1 MIVYFAQRRV
11 SCRSHCSLPSFLP
24 CSIFGPVEEHT
35 EERLHTHKVC
45 SGQSY
50 AGLQHAGWLHP
61 MQKKNKAGLCFG
73 HKTDFCCIQQPARS
87 ENDGF
92 YVIHLMMEYR
102 RDVQSLCMK
111 SSSDTHIQRWAE
123 AFGAVPDNRLRNDF
137 YRIQQ
142 EIASIIIKDVL
153 EENGMFYGG
162 PISRADV
169 RTRIALQRQD
179 MTPFTKLGCV
189 LPDMDRWEECTA

>member
-1 MIVYFAQRRV
+1 MFWTELCWASACRVATSNKKTNKSGLYF
-11 SCRSHCSLPSFLP
+11 S
-24 CSIFGPVEEHT
+24 
-35 EERLHTHKVC
+35 
-45 SGQSY
+45 
-50 AGLQHAGWLHP
+50 
-61 MQKKNKAGLCFG
+61 
-73 HKTDFCCIQQPARS
+73 HKTVFCCIQQPARS

-142 EIASIIIKDVL
+142 EIASIIMKDVL

-179 MTPFTKLGCV
+179 MTPFTKLGCMMTHKYRGSIIV
-189 LPDMDRWEECTA
+189 LSISKSVEPNEE

>member
-1 MIVYFAQRRV
+1 MYFAQRGV
-11 SCRSHCSLPSFLP
+11 SCRSHCSLPALLP
-24 CSIFGPVEEHT
+24 RSIFGPVEEHT

-50 AGLQHAGWLHP
+50 GFSMRGGYIQC
-61 MQKKNKAGLCFG
+61 KKKAGLCFG
-73 HKTDFCCIQQPARS
+73 HKTNFCCIQQPTRS
-87 ENDGF
+87 ENNGF
-92 YVIHLMMEYR
+92 YVIHLMMEYT

-111 SSSDTHIQRWAE
+111 SSSNTLIQRWAE
-123 AFGAVPDNRLRNDF
+123 AFGAVPYNRLRNDF
-137 YRIQQ
+137 YQIQQ

-153 EENGMFYGG
+153 EENGMFYAR

-179 MTPFTKLGCV
+179 MMPFTKLGCT
-189 LPDMDRWEECTA
+189 LPDMDRWEECTT

>member
-1 MIVYFAQRRV
+1 MEANLIVYFVQRGV
-11 SCRSHCSLPSFLP
+11 LCRSHRSLPALLLR
-24 CSIFGPVEEHT
+24 SIFGPVEEHT

-50 AGLQHAGWLHP
+50 AGLQHVGSLHP
-61 MQKKNKAGLCFG
+61 MQIKTNKAGLCFS

-123 AFGAVPDNRLRNDF
+123 AFGAVPDNQLQNDF

-142 EIASIIIKDVL
+142 EIASIIMKDVL

-169 RTRIALQRQD
+169 
-179 MTPFTKLGCV
+179 
-189 LPDMDRWEECTA
+189 

>member
-1 MIVYFAQRRV
+1 MRGGYIQR
-11 SCRSHCSLPSFLP
+11 
-24 CSIFGPVEEHT
+24 
-35 EERLHTHKVC
+35 
-45 SGQSY
+45 
-50 AGLQHAGWLHP
+50 
-61 MQKKNKAGLCFG
+61 KKTSKAGLCFG
-73 HKTDFCCIQQPARS
+73 HKTDFCCIQRS
-87 ENDGF
+87 PTSDTDGF

-102 RDVQSLCMK
+102 RDVQSICMTTT
-111 SSSDTHIQRWAE
+111 SDAHIRSWAE
-123 AFGAVPDNRLRNDF
+123 AFGTVPDDQIQDDF

-142 EIASIIIKDVL
+142 KIASIIMKDVL

-179 MTPFTKLGCV
+179 TRPFTKLGDI

>member
-1 MIVYFAQRRV
+1 
-11 SCRSHCSLPSFLP
+11 
-24 CSIFGPVEEHT
+24 
-35 EERLHTHKVC
+35 
-45 SGQSY
+45 
-50 AGLQHAGWLHP
+50 
-61 MQKKNKAGLCFG
+61 
-73 HKTDFCCIQQPARS
+73 
-87 ENDGF
+87 
-92 YVIHLMMEYR
+92 MMEYR

-123 AFGAVPDNRLRNDF
+123 AFGAVPDNQLRNDF

-142 EIASIIIKDVL
+142 EIASIIMKDVL

-179 MTPFTKLGCV
+179 MTPFTKLGSV

>member
-1 MIVYFAQRRV
+1 MFW
-11 SCRSHCSLPSFLP
+11 
-24 CSIFGPVEEHT
+24 T
-35 EERLHTHKVC
+35 ELCWASACGVAT
-45 SGQSY
+45 SN
-50 AGLQHAGWLHP
+50 A
-61 MQKKNKAGLCFG
+61 KKNKAGLCFS

-123 AFGAVPDNRLRNDF
+123 AFGAVPDNQLRNDF

-142 EIASIIIKDVL
+142 EIASIIMKDVL

-179 MTPFTKLGCV
+179 MTPFTKLGCT